1 MLGKLLKHE
10 IKATSR
16 EYLLLYGAFLIITIF
31 NKIFLEVNTGRRNT
45 MISIFQNIFMAAYVL
60 MCMTIFIVTIILI
73 IRRFYKNLLGDEGY
87 LMFTLPVKTYELILS
102 KLVISLL
109 WFVLSFVVFIFY
121 IVILLSGHDF
131 FREIFYFFDEYTQ
144 IFEESFGTIVLF
156 IVMALVSG
164 IFSILMYYLSMAGGQ
179 LIGKYRI
186 VGAIGIYFALSFII
200 QILSTCIMLGIDVPN
215 NFFISTPSYQFF
227 LQFFNK
233 ILVTYTVMEL
243 ILSAIFFVLTNYI
256 LSKRL
261 NLE

>member
-102 KLVISLL
+102 KLIISLL
-109 WFVLSFVVFIFY
+109 WFVLSFVVFIFS
-121 IVILLSGHDF
+121 IVI
-131 FREIFYFFDEYTQ
+131 
-144 IFEESFGTIVLF
+144 
-156 IVMALVSG
+156 
-164 IFSILMYYLSMAGGQ
+164 
-179 LIGKYRI
+179 
-186 VGAIGIYFALSFII
+186 
-200 QILSTCIMLGIDVPN
+200 DV
-215 NFFISTPSYQFF
+215 
-227 LQFFNK
+227 
-233 ILVTYTVMEL
+233 TVDTVVK
-243 ILSAIFFVLTNYI
+243 SNAYSPKSDN
-256 LSKRL
+256 
-261 NLE
+261 

>member
-109 WFVLSFVVFIFY
+109 WFVLSFVVFIFS

-131 FREIFYFFDEYTQ
+131 FREIFYFFD
-144 IFEESFGTIVLF
+144 EESFGTIVLF

>member
-109 WFVLSFVVFIFY
+109 
-121 IVILLSGHDF
+121 
-131 FREIFYFFDEYTQ
+131 
-144 IFEESFGTIVLF
+144 
-156 IVMALVSG
+156 
-164 IFSILMYYLSMAGGQ
+164 
-179 LIGKYRI
+179 
-186 VGAIGIYFALSFII
+186 
-200 QILSTCIMLGIDVPN
+200 
-215 NFFISTPSYQFF
+215 
-227 LQFFNK
+227 
-233 ILVTYTVMEL
+233 
-243 ILSAIFFVLTNYI
+243 
-256 LSKRL
+256 
-261 NLE
+261 

>member
-109 WFVLSFVVFIFY
+109 WFVLSFVIY
-121 IVILLSGHDF
+121 IL
-131 FREIFYFFDEYTQ
+131 YCY
-144 IFEESFGTIVLF
+144 
-156 IVMALVSG
+156 
-164 IFSILMYYLSMAGGQ
+164 
-179 LIGKYRI
+179 
-186 VGAIGIYFALSFII
+186 FII
-200 QILSTCIMLGIDVPN
+200 WS
-215 NFFISTPSYQFF
+215 
-227 LQFFNK
+227 
-233 ILVTYTVMEL
+233 
-243 ILSAIFFVLTNYI
+243 
-256 LSKRL
+256 
-261 NLE
+261 